1 MSTKKLLDKLNCKN
15 VGILRGIQQQASLIP
30 IKDIKGEVTILYTR
44 RLEFTSL
51 YQSRYCLLLTL
62 QIVLI
67 IVHIHFP
74 TYALY
79 IILLL
84 LLCP

>member
-74 TYALY
+74 TYAVY
-79 IILLL
+79 IS
-84 LLCP
+84 